1 MNNQIIFAS
10 KAFLP
15 LSVGPRRIETVETVP
30 SKRRKPKGP
39 AGPSHAT
46 PGIRRLE
53 NRLDVVP
60 RPYRPFM
67 TASQFKTLPNP
78 KPGQH
83 GNHCQLQEVID
94 LKDSHVSLRLIAH
107 LYRPLLPPIHGTE
120 ALRIRVAFLIAYLT
134 SKAQYFFV
142 LRVYSRAGKQ

>member
-67 TASQFKTLPNP
+67 TASQFKTPPNP

-83 GNHCQLQEVID
+83 GNHCQLQEVMSP
-94 LKDSHVSLRLIAH
+94 KDSHASLRLIAH
-107 LYRPLLPPIHGTE
+107 PYRPLLPPIPWDRIPPNQSCISLSILGVKGT
-120 ALRIRVAFLIAYLT
+120 IF
-134 SKAQYFFV
+134 
-142 LRVYSRAGKQ
+142 LRVTRL